1 MIKTKMSVILS
12 ANIKAQ
18 GQILLKEHV
27 KFLCPT
33 FLYKTSSYLMVV
45 LLNIC
50 HIESHS

>member
-33 FLYKTSSYLMVV
+33 LALQNIFLFNGSPP
-45 LLNIC
+45 
-50 HIESHS
+50 